1 MREACSRV
9 RPAAG
14 ARMMGAQG
22 LQLAAAVGVLQ
33 GLVMPGHLKRGS
45 RLVVQHS
52 EAIHFS
58 VVTRAEEAG
67 AGIWRVLAVAVV
79 GRPTGEVELKMA
91 AEAEVWALMMPEEA
105 AAEVPVLL
113 GWAVRLRG
121 SCAQPAEV
129 LASCQGVEVVVLSWM
144 PMTLASVRR
153 LVSCATRLS
162 KGEKAGPALLGRELR
177 ERLRRVAWEPRMW
190 APWELTMTCSWPP
203 NQTCMRNYARHQ
215 CQRRRASSTWA
226 CLRQTSLQAAAP
238 RPCLP
243 PPSRYLGFLDRCCC
257 AVGYPPGQGAPGP
270 GRAEHHLRED
280 RRLLTSC
287 P

>member
-203 NQTCMRNYARHQ
+203 NQTCMRNYAR
-215 CQRRRASSTWA
+215 
-226 CLRQTSLQAAAP
+226 L
-238 RPCLP
+238 
-243 PPSRYLGFLDRCCC
+243 
-257 AVGYPPGQGAPGP
+257 
-270 GRAEHHLRED
+270 
-280 RRLLTSC
+280 
-287 P
+287 